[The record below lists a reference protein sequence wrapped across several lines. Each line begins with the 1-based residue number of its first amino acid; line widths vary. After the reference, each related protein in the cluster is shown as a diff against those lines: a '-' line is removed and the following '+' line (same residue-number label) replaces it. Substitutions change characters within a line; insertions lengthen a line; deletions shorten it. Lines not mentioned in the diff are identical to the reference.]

1 MKRRALALVPL
12 ALVLGCGR
20 TPSTPP
26 SNQTAWTAPTA
37 EASAT
42 NAGTGGAPAT
52 PALLDKLPRPPAV
65 AASPIKVV
73 GYPKSVA
80 TGMNDPAAWVGFTND
95 GSEYGY
101 CAELG
106 ARDPSS
112 TTCETVL
119 RDGSTKIRSSDD
131 AKHDYSP
138 ALMKELSAWR
148 TSSGLTKLRFD
159 GYWETWLAKP
169 IKADW
174 RFGDVTIWANP
185 VGGDG
190 VKINAV
196 VKIGGAVDG
205 EAPVYPVILEPKA
218 RGTGLAYHTSWVND
232 LSISPD
238 GTEIG
243 AVGGFFCME
252 WCDDFVV
259 YRNGTAA
266 FASLV
271 YNDTGFRHHKKAEWA
286 RAAELFLKATWADPK
301 AKLPPYNLACA
312 WARLN
317 DERAKD
323 ALAVAIERD
332 PSAKARAV
340 TDADFASVKDA
351 PWFHSLTD

>member
-1 MKRRALALVPL
+1 MIRRSR
-12 ALVLGCGR
+12 LVLGLAVVLLAGCGR
-20 TPSTPP
+20 SPSTPP
-26 SNQTAWTAPTA
+26 SNQSAWTAPTA
-37 EASAT
+37 EATATASAET
-42 NAGTGGAPAT
+42 PRAPT
-52 PALLDKLPRPPAV
+52 LLEKLPQPPVLAR
-65 AASPIKVV
+65 SPVKVV
-73 GYPKSVA
+73 GYPRTVA
-80 TGMNDPAAWVGFTND
+80 TGMNDPARWVGFTSD
-95 GSEYGY
+95 GAEYGY

-106 ARDPSS
+106 GRDPQM
-112 TTCETVL
+112 TICETLL
-119 RDGSTKIRSSDD
+119 RDGTTKLRSSDD
-131 AKHDYSP
+131 AKHDFSP
-138 ALMKELSAWR
+138 GLMKELSTWR
-148 TSSGLTKLRFD
+148 ATSGMTTLRFD
-159 GYWETWLAKP
+159 GDWSKWTAKP
-169 IKADW
+169 VKADW
-174 RFGDVTIWANP
+174 SYGDVTIWANP

-196 VKIGGAVDG
+196 VKVGGAVDG
-205 EAPVYPVILEPKA
+205 EDPVYPIVLEQKP
-218 RGTGLAYHTSWVND
+218 RGSGFTYHTSWVND

-243 AVGGFFCME
+243 VVGGVFCME

-340 TDADFASVKDA
+340 KDDDFAEVKDA
-351 PWFHSLTD
+351 AWFHALTD